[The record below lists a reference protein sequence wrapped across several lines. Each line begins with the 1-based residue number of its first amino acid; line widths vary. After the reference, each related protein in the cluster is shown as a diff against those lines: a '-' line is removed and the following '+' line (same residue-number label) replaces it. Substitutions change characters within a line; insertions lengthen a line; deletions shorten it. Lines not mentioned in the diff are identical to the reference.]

1 MIPVQG
7 EGRAE
12 QWCCSSQGSAL
23 YELDGAGTPGCC
35 SSRVGAVCQ
44 AWLPGQE
51 AGAGPVWEGEREE
64 GSAASGLCSGLRHS

>member
-1 MIPVQG
+1 MLSSGAAAP
-7 EGRAE
+7 RA
-12 QWCCSSQGSAL
+12 QPCMSW
-23 YELDGAGTPGCC
+23 DGAGTPGCC